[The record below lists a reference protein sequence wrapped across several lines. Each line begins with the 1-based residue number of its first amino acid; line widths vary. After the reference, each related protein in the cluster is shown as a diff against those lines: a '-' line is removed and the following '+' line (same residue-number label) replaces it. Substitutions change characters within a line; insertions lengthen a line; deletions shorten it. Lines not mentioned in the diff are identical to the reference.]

1 MFIERS
7 IQTQL
12 FKLVRSRKSRTTL
25 WTVDSPT
32 DWRPT
37 SVHNPQGD
45 FDEHFTDASAW
56 ELIASELKNECKVY
70 SVALER
76 QSGKFAYLLEIDL
89 GGDEPP
95 VYVKIQLGSGMV
107 IGRSFHY

>member
-1 MFIERS
+1 MAIEKS

-12 FKLVRSRKSRTTL
+12 YKSVCIRKSRKTL

-37 SVHNPQGD
+37 SVRNPQGD
-45 FDEHFTDASAW
+45 FDEYFTDASAW
-56 ELIASELKNECKVY
+56 ELIATQLKKKCEVY
-70 SVALER
+70 SIALER
-76 QSGKFAYLLEIDL
+76 QSGNFAYLLEIDL

-95 VYVKIQLGSGMV
+95 VYVKIQLGSGTV